1 MVIRV
6 LANINDN
13 VQHPTAQLLIIIFLN
28 SSLFSNKQNCMQELT
43 VEHWGKYTEVEL
55 ETVCLL
61 GGCITRQLIY
71 L

>member
-1 MVIRV
+1 
-6 LANINDN
+6 
-13 VQHPTAQLLIIIFLN
+13 
-28 SSLFSNKQNCMQELT
+28 MQELT